1 MLVLAVLGTV
11 TFALA
16 NAFGAWVTQYRR
28 RWLAWLFLVAAFLL
42 VLALVALIYGAG
54 LALWP
59 LAAGLLLT
67 WLGSF
72 LHAHLV
78 ARKVVFLN
86 HLLRASAVAA
96 IFTLALLGLQ

>member
-42 VLALVALIYGAG
+42 VLALVALIYGAV
-54 LALWP
+54 
-59 LAAGLLLT
+59 LT